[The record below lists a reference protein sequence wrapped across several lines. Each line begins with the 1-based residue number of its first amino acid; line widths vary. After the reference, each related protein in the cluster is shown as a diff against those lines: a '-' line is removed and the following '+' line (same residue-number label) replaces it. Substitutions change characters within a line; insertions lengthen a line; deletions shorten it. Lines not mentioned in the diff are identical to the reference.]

1 MWFYQRNLPPIE
13 IDEFAAGV
21 ALEAIEWHL
30 GYLADQMRETRDRVD
45 RLGWATARTQRF
57 ALDDLR
63 RRIRGHLKDMGPPP
77 QMAAAEVQTRIRSYS
92 TALPQSDANAAV
104 LQAEREAKAEAMA
117 DRKTGRGR
125 DLEAS
130 RRMAGGKW
138 SRPHITASDEGS
150 ESLSAEQMRTPPSDR
165 D

>member
-30 GYLADQMRETRDRVD
+30 GYLADRMRETRDKVD

-57 ALDDLR
+57 VLDDLR

-77 QMAAAEVQTRIRSYS
+77 HMAAAEVQTRIRSYS
-92 TALPQSDANAAV
+92 TGLPQSDANAAV
-104 LQAEREAKAEAMA
+104 LRAEREARAKALAE
-117 DRKTGRGR
+117 RKKGRGWDR
-125 DLEAS
+125 EAS
-130 RRMAGGKW
+130 RRMSGGKW
-138 SRPHITASDEGS
+138 ARPRITISGPDLDLPDDE
-150 ESLSAEQMRTPPSDR
+150 EL
-165 D
+165 